1 MRLAM
6 ALLVLTMLTGCTV
19 KYDLSGSDWTKP
31 GTMRIQ
37 QTTQDEMDCVRAARE
52 AGWTPDLGVGGL
64 VDIGRWHAED
74 LMRLSS
80 YKRCMVA
87 RGYQPS

>member
-6 ALLVLTMLTGCTV
+6 ALLLLTTLTGCTV
-19 KYDLSGSDWTKP
+19 KYDLSGTDWTKP
-31 GTMRIQ
+31 GTMFTR
-37 QTTQDEMDCVRAARE
+37 TTQDEMDCVRAARE

-64 VDIGRWHAED
+64 VDLARWKAED

>member
-6 ALLVLTMLTGCTV
+6 ALLVLLTTLTGCTV
-19 KYDLSGSDWTKP
+19 KYDLQGTDWKKSN
-31 GTMRIQ
+31 TMLP

-52 AGWTPDLGVGGL
+52 DGWTPDLVLGGL
-64 VDIGRWHAED
+64 LDVVRWNVGD
-74 LMRLSS
+74 RMRLSS